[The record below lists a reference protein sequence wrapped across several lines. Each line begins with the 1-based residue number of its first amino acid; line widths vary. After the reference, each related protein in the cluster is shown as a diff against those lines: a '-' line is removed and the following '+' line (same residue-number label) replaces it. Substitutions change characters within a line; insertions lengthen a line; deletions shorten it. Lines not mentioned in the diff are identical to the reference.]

1 MDAYQPAPSPP
12 KSSNT
17 AVKVIA
23 IGCGG
28 LLLVGLIAGG
38 LFTWFAAKKVQEFS
52 DNPAYGSL
60 RLAVAG
66 NPDLETVESDPST
79 GTITVLDRRNGKTS
93 KLTVNS
99 MKDGQI
105 TFESDGSQVVMGGGK
120 AGEGQIVV
128 RDKEGKVLVAKG
140 GEGGGSVTVTGANG
154 EVEVNA
160 QAGGGAEGPQ
170 LPEWLP
176 RYTGAT
182 PKEDGGLFNT
192 TPTEISGV
200 MGFSTS
206 DPAAKAIDGYADQL
220 KAAGLQVKTR
230 MVFGEGGMIAA
241 GSADEKRNVS
251 VTFATEDG
259 KTSILVTFTEKK
271 Q

>member
-1 MDAYQPAPSPP
+1 MDAYQPAPSSP

-17 AVKVIA
+17 AIKVIA

-28 LLLVGLIAGG
+28 LLLLGLIAGG
-38 LFTWFAAKKVQEFS
+38 IFTWFAAQKVKEFGE
-52 DNPAYGSL
+52 NPAYGSL

-79 GTITVLDRRNGKTS
+79 GTVTVLDRRNGKTT

-99 MKDGQI
+99 LKDGQI
-105 TFESDGSQVVMGGGK
+105 SFESDGNQVVMGSNA

-140 GEGGGSVTVTGANG
+140 GEGGGTLTVTGANG
-154 EVEVNA
+154 QVEVNA
-160 QAGGGAEGPQ
+160 QAGGSENGPK
-170 LPEWLP
+170 LPDWLP
-176 RYTGAT
+176 RYAGAT
-182 PKEDGGLFNT
+182 PKGDGGLFNT

-200 MGFSTS
+200 VGFTST
-206 DPAAKAIDGYADQL
+206 DPASKVVEAYAEQL
-220 KAAGLQVKTR
+220 KGAGLEVKTR

-241 GSADEKRNVS
+241 ASADEKRNVS
-251 VTFATEDG
+251 VTFATEEG
-259 KTSILVTFTEKK
+259 KTSILVTFTERM
-271 Q
+271 

>member
-1 MDAYQPAPSPP
+1 MDAYEPAPSPP
-12 KSSNT
+12 KSSNN

-28 LLLVGLIAGG
+28 LLLLALIAGG
-38 LFTWFAAKKVQEFS
+38 LFTWFAAKKVKEFS
-52 DNPAYGSL
+52 ENPAYGSL

-66 NPDLETVESDPST
+66 NPDLETVESDAEA
-79 GTITVLDRRNGKTS
+79 GTITVRDRRNGKTT
-93 KLTVNS
+93 KLTVNA
-99 MKDGQI
+99 MKDGKI
-105 TFESDGSQVVMGGGK
+105 TFESDGNEVVMGGG
-120 AGEGQIVV
+120 AGGEGEIVI

-140 GEGGGSVTVTGANG
+140 TPGGGSLTITGAGGQEELKAEAG
-154 EVEVNA
+154 EGA
-160 QAGGGAEGPQ
+160 AGAK

-200 MGFSTS
+200 LGFTTG
-206 DPAAKAIDGYADQL
+206 DPVAKAIDGYTEQL
-220 KAAGLQVKTR
+220 KGAGLEVKTR
-230 MVFGEGGMIAA
+230 LITGEGGMIAA
-241 GSADEKRNVS
+241 SSSDEKRNVS
-251 VTFATEDG
+251 VTFAVDDG
-259 KTSILVTFTEKK
+259 KTTLLVTFTEKK